1 MVARAIHQASPRAD
15 GPFVKVNCGALPKD
29 LVEGELFGHEK
40 GAFTGAVKDKRGRF
54 ELADGGTIFL
64 DEVGDL
70 PLDAQVKLLRVLQ
83 EKEFERLGGEKNLH
97 VDVRVVAATNRS
109 LKEMV
114 ADGQFREDLYYRLDV
129 IPISLPPLRDRKADI
144 LGLVEHFLHKKS
156 TELGL
161 APKTIS
167 DTALMVLKTY
177 HWPGNV
183 RELENLI
190 ERILVLSDGDEIGVA
205 DLPFDVPGEAAA
217 PAFVDGENM
226 ALNARLDGLERE
238 LIIQALEKADGVKTK
253 AAEVLGVKTSA
264 LYYKLDK
271 YGLGDR

>member
-1 MVARAIHQASPRAD
+1 
-15 GPFVKVNCGALPKD
+15 